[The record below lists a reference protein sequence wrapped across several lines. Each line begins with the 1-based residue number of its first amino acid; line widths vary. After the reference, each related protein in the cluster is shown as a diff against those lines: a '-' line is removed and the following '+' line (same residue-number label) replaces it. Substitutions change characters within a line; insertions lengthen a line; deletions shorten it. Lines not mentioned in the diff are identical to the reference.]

1 MTDLVHVPQH
11 EVVDA
16 VPDLQAAAQLL
27 LADALQELQL
37 VLLSRRQQLG
47 RQSAKRRNMIQDDE
61 KDTMHYGKPGKYY
74 RHDLYMPFLVFMVA
88 PDAFLR
94 DQ

>member
-1 MTDLVHVPQH
+1 MTDLVHIPQH

-37 VLLSRRQQLG
+37 VLLCRRQQLA
-47 RQSAKRRNMIQDDE
+47 RQSVKRKI
-61 KDTMHYGKPGKYY
+61 
-74 RHDLYMPFLVFMVA
+74 LYKMMT
-88 PDAFLR
+88 R
-94 DQ
+94 TQ